1 MATVDFVI
9 QALRGLESEDV
20 KKVAAVCSELLGGSA
35 AAPAAKRGFKSRPA
49 ITLKL
54 IEKIQP
60 DAKNM
65 YGIEGEWVDIK
76 KLPAP
81 GTGMVIGTML
91 DAHGEKVY
99 VTGAFVP
106 HGSIESQLITAK
118 GVVKLP
124 GLNVLTH
131 ATFREALAN
140 VQ

>member
-9 QALRGLESEDV
+9 QAMRGLESEDV

-35 AAPAAKRGFKSRPA
+35 AAPAAKRGFKSKPA

-81 GTGMVIGTML
+81 GTGTVIGTML
-91 DAHGEKVY
+91 DAHGEKAY
-99 VTGAFVP
+99 VTGVF
-106 HGSIESQLITAK
+106 HKGIESQLITAK
-118 GVVKLP
+118 GTVKLP